1 MLILIVIILGFLIG
15 KIRRGSLHGFKVRKI
30 SLLPV
35 GILGLVLQIALRF
48 YIYTGGIPVIE
59 PYLEIVNFASYI
71 LILVMLVFNLDDFW
85 VILMAMGVTANFVVI
100 FINGGHMPIS
110 QGVIDL
116 LPTAFGQ
123 QITQGLSP
131 IYSLIQPNT
140 LLWFLGIN
148 LPLPVPYVPMVM
160 SLYGTAA
167 GVSAGTIV
175 GLVGLLGFIQYVMN
189 KKASFIH
196 DESMENADDEGIF
209 GDDEKDIEGVTLQDC
224 QEDTDIEDFYRD
236 MAATGAIHGDRDE
249 NETMVLPAIANAD
262 QTMVLPNADQ
272 TMVLP
277 NEAIASSDETM
288 VLPVGDYE
296 TVIAPAN
303 LSEVDSEIGTET
315 EEIIVNDE
323 MTQETRIMD
332 AIDDGSTKVISNIQ
346 EVGTYLSGKDD
357 NELEAADM
365 EEILNSEDAGFFTKK
380 YYEEKLAVEKERLE
394 LQMREMEL
402 NRTAQSLHD
411 PLTSPQSVPGSDLRI
426 VESFKLTELDQ
437 PFLLRSE
444 KNEDQSIV
452 MSKGTDEEEFSEDE
466 MLSVWQRLNIEDEKR
481 KAQRRKQSIKESN
494 KETES
499 LLVSPTHD
507 EEMAI
512 PFKEIEEVTEPV
524 VGKVYKSSE
533 EDKKKLLANMNDEQ
547 RKTFQETIEER
558 KKAGYELVELKLD
571 GKDVAF
577 WRKKK

>member
-1 MLILIVIILGFLIG
+1 MLILIAIILGFLIG
-15 KIRRGSLHGFKVRKI
+15 KIRRGSLHGFRVRKI

-35 GILGLVLQIALRF
+35 GIIGLLLQIALRF
-48 YIYTGGIPVIE
+48 YIYTGGISFIE

-110 QGVIDL
+110 QGVIDI

-148 LPLPVPYVPMVM
+148 LPLPVPYVPLAM

-175 GLVGLLGFIQYVMN
+175 ALIGFAGFIQYVMN

-196 DESMENADDEGIF
+196 DENMQIADDEGIF
-209 GDDEKDIEGVTLQDC
+209 GDDEKDIEGVTIQSGLD
-224 QEDTDIEDFYRD
+224 ESEIDMDDFYRD

-249 NETMVLPAIANAD
+249 NETLAAPA
-262 QTMVLPNADQ
+262 
-272 TMVLP
+272 
-277 NEAIASSDETM
+277 ETVM
-288 VLPVGDYE
+288 IPME
-296 TVIAPAN
+296 TVINPDATMVIPSDDFETKITPAN
-303 LSEVDSEIGTET
+303 LDEIDQEIGTET
-315 EEIIVNDE
+315 EEIIINDQ
-323 MTQETRIMD
+323 MAQETRVMEPV
-332 AIDDGSTKVISNIQ
+332 DDGSTKVLSNIQ
-346 EVGTYLSGKDD
+346 EVGTYVAGK

-402 NRTAQSLHD
+402 NRTAKALHD
-411 PLTSPQSVPGSDLRI
+411 PTISPESIPGSDLRI

-437 PFLLRSE
+437 PFILRSE
-444 KNEDQSIV
+444 KNEEESSAVD
-452 MSKGTDEEEFSEDE
+452 KTDEEDEFSQDE
-466 MLSVWQRLNIEDEKR
+466 MLSVWQRLNVEDEKR
-481 KAQRRKQSIKESN
+481 KASRRKQSIKESS
-494 KETES
+494 KETDS
-499 LLVSPTHD
+499 FFVSSEHD
-507 EEMAI
+507 EDIAI

-524 VGKVYKSSE
+524 VGRVYKSSD
-533 EDKKKLLANMNDEQ
+533 EDKNKVLENMNEEQ
-547 RKTFQETIEER
+547 RKKFEETIEER
-558 KKAGYELVELKLD
+558 KRAGYELVELKLD